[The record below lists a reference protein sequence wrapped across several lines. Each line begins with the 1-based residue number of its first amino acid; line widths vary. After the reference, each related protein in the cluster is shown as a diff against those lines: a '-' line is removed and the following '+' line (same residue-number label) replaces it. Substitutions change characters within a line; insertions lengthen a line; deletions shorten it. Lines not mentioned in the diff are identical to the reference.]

1 MIAFQEFPGGYRL
14 IDGNQLNDGLAYPL
28 WAYSDAIT
36 ATSGG
41 NVNNSYQ
48 ISNTITNVTSAA
60 SGAGVVLPQA
70 LPGMIMIVANQSG
83 HDITVFAS
91 HGSYIGAIAGSVG
104 IVQTVGV
111 ATFYISTAV
120 GQWIA
125 LPIDIAGATIKV
137 TKNQFFDALPLMPTP
152 ADPNLLVQAIN
163 PDWANAA
170 TVQFYTSSYVV
181 VGSPLYALCQTTYG
195 YTSGQMATL
204 MAIAATLSPWG

>member
-1 MIAFQEFPGGYRL
+1 MIALQEFPGGYRL
-14 IDGNQLNDGLAYPL
+14 IDGDQLNTGLAYPL
-28 WAYSDAIT
+28 WAYSEAVT

-41 NVNNSYQ
+41 NVNNSYE

-70 LPGMIMIVANQSG
+70 LPGMVMVVANQSANN
-83 HDITVFAS
+83 ITVFAS
-91 HGSYIGAIAGSVG
+91 AGSYIGAVAGNVG
-104 IVQTVGV
+104 IVQNVGV
-111 ATFYISTAV
+111 ASLYISTAV

-125 LPIDIAGATIKV
+125 LPIITGSTANIV

-170 TVQFYTSSYVV
+170 TVQFYTSSYVA

>member
-28 WAYSDAIT
+28 WAYSEGIT
-36 ATSGG
+36 ATAGG
-41 NVNNSYQ
+41 NVNTSYQ

-70 LPGMIMIVANQSG
+70 LPGMVMVIANQAS
-83 HDITVFAS
+83 HDITVFAAG
-91 HGSYIGAIAGSVG
+91 GSYIGYIAGNVG
-104 IVQTVGV
+104 IVQSVGV
-111 ATFYISTAV
+111 ASLYISTAV

-137 TKNQFFDALPLMPTP
+137 TKNQFFDALPLMVPA

-170 TVQFYTSSYVV
+170 TVQFYTSSYVA

-195 YTSGQMATL
+195 YTSTQMATL

>member
-70 LPGMIMIVANQSG
+70 LPGMVMMIFNQSSNP
-83 HDITVFAS
+83 ITVFAAA
-91 HGSYIGAIAGSVG
+91 GSYIGAIAGNVG
-104 IVQTVGV
+104 ITQDVGIG
-111 ATFYISTAV
+111 AFYIGAAV
-120 GQWIA
+120 GQWQC
-125 LPIDIAGATIKV
+125 LPIAFSGSTSLV

-163 PDWANAA
+163 PDWGNAA
-170 TVQFYTSSYVV
+170 TVQFYTSSYVAK
-181 VGSPLYALCQTTYG
+181 GSPLYALCQTTYG
-195 YTSGQMATL
+195 YTSAQMNTL
-204 MAIAATLSPWG
+204 MAIAATLSQWG